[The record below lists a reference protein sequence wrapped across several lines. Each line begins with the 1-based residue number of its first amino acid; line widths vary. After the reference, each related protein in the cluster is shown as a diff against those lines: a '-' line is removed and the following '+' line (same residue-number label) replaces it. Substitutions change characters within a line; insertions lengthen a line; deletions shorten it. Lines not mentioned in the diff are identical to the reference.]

1 MARKQFKVS
10 RRMLFTWFMLGG
22 LILLFTPHSL
32 TNKFQFGFARIFR
45 WPLGFGRSV
54 SLAAHRQQPL
64 TDKLAEQQYQNYI
77 ANLEEEL
84 WQERQKVEH
93 LSELRNRRAFEGA
106 KLVVADVITAT
117 INNSKG
123 ELIINRGQD
132 DGVAKGQYVLGLNNV
147 IGTVSEAGSRTAK
160 VRLVTDP
167 ASKVEI
173 KLAESDVKRVMQGA
187 GNDSAKIRLLSKEH
201 KVKIGDGV
209 FAHKTPGLLDGAM
222 IIGKVTDCKTDKEH
236 PLLWDITVKP
246 SCNTQALENVA
257 VVIMNPQ

>member
-10 RRMLFTWFMLGG
+10 RRMLFTWLMLGG

-32 TNKFQFGFARIFR
+32 TNKLQFGFARIFR

-64 TDKLAEQQYQNYI
+64 TDKSTEQQYQNYI
-77 ANLEEEL
+77 ANIEEEL
-84 WQERQKVEH
+84 WQERQKVEQ
-93 LSELRNRRAFEGA
+93 LSGLRNRRIFEGA
-106 KLVVADVITAT
+106 KLVVADVITAA
-117 INNSKG
+117 INDSKG
-123 ELIINRGQD
+123 ELIINRGRN
-132 DGVAKGQYVLGLNNV
+132 DGIAKGQYVLGLNNI

-160 VRLVTDP
+160 VRLFTDP

-173 KLAESDVKRVMQGA
+173 KLAESNIKRIMQGA
-187 GNDSAKIRLLSKEH
+187 GNNSAKIRLLSKEH
-201 KVKIGDGV
+201 KVKVGDGV
-209 FAHKTPGLLDGAM
+209 FAQKTAGLLDGAM

-257 VVIMNPQ
+257 VIIMNPQ

>member
-64 TDKLAEQQYQNYI
+64 TDGLTEQQYQNYI

-84 WQERQKVEH
+84 WQERQKVER

-106 KLVVADVITAT
+106 KLVVAGVITAT

-123 ELIINRGQD
+123 ELII
-132 DGVAKGQYVLGLNNV
+132 K
-147 IGTVSEAGSRTAK
+147 
-160 VRLVTDP
+160 
-167 ASKVEI
+167 
-173 KLAESDVKRVMQGA
+173 
-187 GNDSAKIRLLSKEH
+187 
-201 KVKIGDGV
+201 
-209 FAHKTPGLLDGAM
+209 
-222 IIGKVTDCKTDKEH
+222 
-236 PLLWDITVKP
+236 KP
-246 SCNTQALENVA
+246 SQNKKVGTNG
-257 VVIMNPQ
+257 VVGQKK